1 MAAYLKKP
9 FSHNPLVAQKPL
21 IRVTEIVV
29 MEVSILEYNKGA
41 PDFRRII
48 GTLADLGFV
57 VLDLVDPSRD
67 PRGQLEQAD
76 MVFIRTDSRFRPT
89 GIFR

>member
-1 MAAYLKKP
+1 VLAGA
-9 FSHNPLVAQKPL
+9 S
-21 IRVTEIVV
+21 RVLENTEIVV